1 MYRAGDVRLDDDLKP
16 IILNGEH
23 GIMRHYDVVLLD
35 GKYFFTN
42 HVKTIEYRESVKSE
56 LDAWLDLIS
65 TMNGELLERT
75 TLFVHPKVTE
85 GNVRM
90 LLDGGIEAYLP
101 SAQSLSITYTV
112 DERVNNNTEIT
123 DDIKKATVS
132 TIQKRLSNYQTIS
145 LSDLNKDLKDQMGAW
160 IIGVK
165 IEGFLGGR
173 YETTTV
179 LDPSIALSIP
189 KRLAITTN
197 LDLLVENDI
206 DINFVT
212 HTTLTK

>member
-1 MYRAGDVRLDDDLKP
+1 
-16 IILNGEH
+16 
-23 GIMRHYDVVLLD
+23 MRHYDVVLLD

-145 LSDLNKDLKDQMGAW
+145 LSDLNKDLKDQMGTW

-197 LDLLVENDI
+197 LDLVVENDI